1 MSTTKR
7 VLTSTVEMGRPT
19 IVMETPQ
26 IPPQVAKTN
35 FLQTLRKVSR
45 KLDSPIGENV
55 RSTVRALKGKGTKGD
70 AKS

>member
-1 MSTTKR
+1 MSTTKG

-19 IVMETPQ
+19 IVMGTPQ
-26 IPPQVAKTN
+26 IPPQVAKTDI
-35 FLQTLRKVSR
+35 LLALKKVSR

-55 RSTVRALKGKGTKGD
+55 RSTVRALKGKGTRGD